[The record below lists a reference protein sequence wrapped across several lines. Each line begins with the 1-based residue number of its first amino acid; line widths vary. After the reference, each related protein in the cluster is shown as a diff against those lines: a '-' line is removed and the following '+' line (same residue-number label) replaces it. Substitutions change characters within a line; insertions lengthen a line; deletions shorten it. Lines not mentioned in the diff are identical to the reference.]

1 VRGHFATRQE
11 HSKRARAVHDTIVA
25 SFPQFPVRL
34 PFFAGPPAPDVR
46 LSLRKRSNP
55 TTLMV
60 KRRRCILTLGQ
71 EAS

>member
-1 VRGHFATRQE
+1 VR
-11 HSKRARAVHDTIVA
+11 DTIVA
-25 SFPQFPVRL
+25 SFPQFPIRL
-34 PFFAGPPAPDVR
+34 LFFAGPPAPDVR

-60 KRRRCILTLGQ
+60 KGRRCILTLGQ